1 VARRTSTSTSP
12 RADPSAPD
20 LAEYAA
26 KRDFSATP
34 EPAGGSSD
42 ASAGAADGASRFV
55 IQEHSATRLHWDL
68 RLEHDG
74 ALTSFAIPNGLPW
87 APGDNRLAVR
97 TEDHP
102 LEYLEFHGEI
112 PKGSYGAGTMT
123 IWDRG
128 TYEVLKW
135 DAKKIEVELTGERVT
150 GGYALFPIGPGGST
164 SKDWM
169 IHRMGGEAPV
179 GGWILGHEPMPDALV
194 PMLAKADGLPPAC
207 EEKAGLWAY
216 EVKWDGIRAVV
227 FSEPGRMRFVTRN
240 GNDVT
245 SRYPELS
252 RLNRALSMHRAILDG
267 EIVAFDD
274 AGRPSFAAL
283 QGRMHLTR
291 EAQVKRLAKD
301 APVTFLAFDLLW
313 LDGRSLMGLPYL
325 ERRAALRALLAD
337 GDRWQV
343 PDHVIGGGEALL
355 AATRE
360 QGLEGIVAKKVDCPY
375 EPGRRGGGWRKI
387 KNTNRQELVIGGWL
401 PGEGRRRERIG
412 ALLVGVREGEGDD
425 APLRFAGRVGT
436 GFTEAELDRLAGLLA
451 PLERGTS
458 PFDVVPKA
466 VKIPRE
472 ACWVE
477 PELVC
482 EVEFV
487 EWTREGVLRAP
498 SYKGLRDDKPAR
510 LVVREPVAA
519 SRGTA
524 RGAKAVIA
532 EVDGRELKLTNQDKP
547 LWPSGHTKGDLVE
560 YYVAMADVLLPHL
573 HGRPLTLKRY
583 PSGVEGQFF
592 YEKQAPAHR
601 PDWVRTTPVKLER
614 GKIINYVL
622 AEDVATLA
630 WLGNLADLE
639 LHTPMH
645 RADAATGKL
654 SAPTMIAFDLD
665 PGAPAGLLECCS
677 IATVLQGMFE
687 HLGLASVV
695 KTSGSKGMQ
704 VYLPLNVPG
713 VTYEQTKAFAKAVA
727 ELLEAEAPDL
737 VVSRQTKTLRRGKIL
752 VDWSQNDV
760 NKTTVSV
767 YSPRARERP
776 SVSTPLTWDE
786 VRGAVD
792 QGNADGLVFDMEDV
806 VARVAE
812 QGDLFADALTVAQE
826 LPKL

>member
-1 VARRTSTSTSP
+1 V
-12 RADPSAPD
+12 D

-34 EPAGGSSD
+34 EPAGG
-42 ASAGAADGASRFV
+42 AADAAPDGALRFV

-74 ALTSFAIPNGLPW
+74 VLASWAIPNGLPW
-87 APGDNRLAVR
+87 GPGDNRFAAH

-102 LEYLEFHGEI
+102 IEYLDFHGEI

-128 TYEVLKW
+128 TFEVLKW
-135 DAKKIEVELTGERVT
+135 DDKKVEVELHGERVT
-150 GGYALFPIGPGGST
+150 GGYALFPIGPDP
-164 SKDWM
+164 KDWM
-169 IHRMGGEAPV
+169 IHRMGEPAPV
-179 GGWILGHEPMPDALV
+179 GGWVLGHEPMPDHLV
-194 PMLAKADGLPPAC
+194 PMLAKAGPVPPAR
-207 EEKAGLWAY
+207 EDDEWAY

-245 SRYPELS
+245 ARYPELS

-267 EIVAFDD
+267 EVVAFD
-274 AGRPSFAAL
+274 AEGRPSFAAL

-291 EAQVKRLAKD
+291 EAQVRRLAKE
-301 APVTFLAFDLLW
+301 APVSYLAFDLLW
-313 LDGRSLMGLPYL
+313 LDGRSLMERPYL
-325 ERRAALRALLAD
+325 ERRAALRALLED
-337 GDRWQV
+337 GERWQV
-343 PDHVIGGGEALL
+343 PDHVVGGGEQLL

-360 QGLEGIVAKKVDCPY
+360 QGLEGIVAKRVDSCY
-375 EPGRRGGGWRKI
+375 EPGRRTGVWRKV

-401 PGEGRRRERIG
+401 PGEGRRRDRIG
-412 ALLVGVREGEGDD
+412 ALLVGVQEEDD
-425 APLRFAGRVGT
+425 GGALRFAGRVGT
-436 GFTEAELDRLAGLLA
+436 GFTETELGRLAGLLG
-451 PLERGTS
+451 PLERSSS
-458 PFDVVPKA
+458 PFEVVPPA

-472 ACWVE
+472 AVWVE
-477 PELVC
+477 PRLVC

-498 SYKGLRDDKPAR
+498 SYKGLRDDKPAA

-519 SRGTA
+519 PRGSG
-524 RGAKAVIA
+524 RGGSAVIA
-532 EVDGRELKLTNQDKP
+532 EVDGRELKLTNQEKP
-547 LWPSGHTKGDLVE
+547 LWPSGHTKGDLVN

-573 HGRPLTLKRY
+573 EGRPLTLKRY
-583 PSGVEGQFF
+583 PSGSEGQFF
-592 YEKQAPAHR
+592 YEKQAPRHR
-601 PDWVRTTPVKLER
+601 PDWVRTVPVKLER
-614 GKIINYVL
+614 GKTINYVL

-645 RADAATGKL
+645 RAAAESGKL
-654 SAPTMIAFDLD
+654 SGPTMIAFDLD
-665 PGAPAGLLECCS
+665 PGEPAGLLECCGV
-677 IATVLQGMFE
+677 AVVLHGMFE

-704 VYLPLNVPG
+704 VYVPLNVAG
-713 VTYEQTKAFAKAVA
+713 VGYEHTKGFSKAVA
-727 ELLEAEAPDL
+727 ELLESEAPDL
-737 VVSRQTKTLRRGKIL
+737 VVSRQTKTLRKGKIL

-767 YSPRARERP
+767 YSPRARDRP
-776 SVSTPLTWDE
+776 TVSTPLLWDE
-786 VRGAVD
+786 VHAAVAA
-792 QGNADGLVFDMEDV
+792 GSADGLVYDMDGVLE
-806 VARVAE
+806 RVRE
-812 QGDLFADALTVAQE
+812 HGDLFADALTVAQE